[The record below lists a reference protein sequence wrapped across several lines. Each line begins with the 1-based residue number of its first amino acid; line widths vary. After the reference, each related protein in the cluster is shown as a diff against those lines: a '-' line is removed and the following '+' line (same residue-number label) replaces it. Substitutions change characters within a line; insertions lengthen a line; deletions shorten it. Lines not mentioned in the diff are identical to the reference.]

1 MSFFNDFFNE
11 IGFNSS
17 ERLAVTVVFGKGAY
31 VFGAYKILALAESE
45 IVVLVKKK
53 YYKIFGEKLKIK
65 TMSKGEMVIVGNV
78 VGATEN
84 G

>member
-1 MSFFNDFFNE
+1 MSFFNDFFSE

-45 IVVLVKKK
+45 IVVLVNKK
-53 YYKIFGEKLKIK
+53 YYKIFGENLKIK

>member
-1 MSFFNDFFNE
+1 MSFFNDFFTE

-53 YYKIFGEKLKIK
+53 YYKIFGENLKIK